1 MKDFVKGQISMFDT
15 SVEVTEPKPAP
26 KKKAEPKHTTVYYK
40 FICTT
45 AYNVYTVYA
54 QHEAQAFAK
63 CYRMYGQKPVSIR
76 QEY

>member
-15 SVEVTEPKPAP
+15 GVEITEPKPAP
-26 KKKAEPKHTTVYYK
+26 RKEFKPKQVTVYYK

-54 QHEAQAFAK
+54 QHESQAFAK
-63 CYRMYGQKPVSIR
+63 CCRMYGQKPISIK

>member
-1 MKDFVKGQISMFDT
+1 MRDFVKGQISMFDT
-15 SVEVTEPKPAP
+15 NVEVTEPKPAP
-26 KKKAEPKHTTVYYK
+26 KKKPEPKSTTVYYK